1 MAKENKEKYND
12 DYEYD
17 YCDCDCECSTKSKIL
32 KIGACIGGIAILG
45 GIITALVIKNR
56 RDEY

>member
-32 KIGACIGGIAILG
+32 KIGACIGGIAILN
-45 GIITALVIKNR
+45 LFFFCN
-56 RDEY
+56 